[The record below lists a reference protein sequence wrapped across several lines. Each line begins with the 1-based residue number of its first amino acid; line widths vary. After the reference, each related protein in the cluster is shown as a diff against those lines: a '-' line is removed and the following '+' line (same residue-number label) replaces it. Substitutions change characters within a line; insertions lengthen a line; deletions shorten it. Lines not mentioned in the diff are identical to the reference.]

1 MIAGCPAQP
10 AASVPQRRI
19 PTTATMPISLSASH
33 PTLLI
38 RRVAFERAGLTR
50 VQFDERLNLTADE
63 FRIGGS
69 LIAIGPLSDAD
80 AVGPLVAELETF
92 GLRWFDD
99 VFELPGN
106 WPDWLTLFA
115 MVAER

>member
-1 MIAGCPAQP
+1 
-10 AASVPQRRI
+10 
-19 PTTATMPISLSASH
+19 MPIALSASH

-50 VQFDERLNLTADE
+50 TQFDARLNLTADE
-63 FRIGGS
+63 FRIEGD
-69 LIAIGPLSDAD
+69 LIAIGPLHDAD
-80 AVGPLVAELETF
+80 TIGPLVAELETL

-106 WPDWLTLFA
+106 WPEWLTLFA
-115 MVAER
+115 MVAAR